1 MKWDQQSY
9 KIWLKR
15 NSSFYKE
22 KCIVFEAGAD
32 DTFHANGKM
41 LLKYHNGIHRIGQ
54 SPPKSGQNHL
64 AAKNLNKITSEN
76 SFLVELNFFGRQ
88 ITGGDTCRKS
98 CDSLPTKNASKKW
111 GFPLGA
117 QKGSRKKIALVSP
130 KEGIPKK
137 NTANDFEF
145 ILKVL
150 GRFWGLVVYAKRK

>member
-1 MKWDQQSY
+1 MPMVWTKDFENGPAKLQVLAQRS
-9 KIWLKR
+9 
-15 NSSFYKE
+15 SSFYKE

-64 AAKNLNKITSEN
+64 AAKNLAKITSEN
-76 SFLVELNFFGRQ
+76 SFLVELIFFGRQ

-98 CDSLPTKNASKKW
+98 CDSLLTKNASEKW
-111 GFPLGA
+111 GYPLGS

-130 KEGIPKK
+130 NEGTQTRTIE
-137 NTANDFEF
+137 NVF
-145 ILKVL
+145 
-150 GRFWGLVVYAKRK
+150 